1 MNERAAI
8 LAALTASASWT
19 SLVAADNTKWREAW
33 GRNGLEA
40 STAPFNSTT
49 GKLTACAELS
59 MSTRSRAN
67 LQHFGEQTF
76 LRLWVYH
83 DYDFNAV
90 NAALYAAKRI
100 LDNYYLPTV
109 DNHGTPRLQWV
120 DDMAEFTADE
130 LQGAA
135 GGSSRYVMLAGW
147 H

>member
-49 GKLTACAELS
+49 GKLTACAELTI
-59 MSTRSRAN
+59 STRSRVN
-67 LQHFGEQTF
+67 LPDYGEQSFFT
-76 LRLWVYH
+76 LWVYH

-100 LDNYYLPTV
+100 LNNTYLPMV
-109 DNHGTPRLQWV
+109 DNHGTPLLRWSN
-120 DDMAEFTADE
+120 DIAEFTADE